1 MARKVILDTYY
12 TFTPSTRTVVIPR
25 AIPRER
31 LMLITDVTTNQV
43 IYNFSDNS
51 LSATSYTIGTD
62 ANNNTTTTIVLN
74 YNTAALNA
82 TDKLQIV
89 IDEFNE
95 RFQPSEELTDPVNKL
110 RTSQPQALIDTDFEY
125 GPQTTKWESIALINN
140 NPYAYYTPTSPVTI
154 TNVSATNSS
163 RTITVATASPPAIG
177 TPVYIQDTLWAGADG
192 LYTVD
197 SNVTS
202 TSFNYTAR
210 IPYTGTTGTIYNSLA
225 TTVYNGYP
233 YSNANIAVST
243 VVANGTNASN
253 VQVTTTY
260 PHGLSLGNE
269 IALTNTSASTFAP
282 NGSWV
287 VSTIANANSFSVYTV
302 NAPTG
307 SITGG
312 TLYTRPQ
319 GQFLHRAFD
328 GGIQFSTF
336 ASSHNQQ
343 LIRQT
348 RRYFRYQS
356 GKGIQMST
364 GTILKPNFQ
373 VDSLT
378 SSGTTVT
385 VVSKVQHNLNPG
397 TTVLVTGCN
406 EAAYNGTFSVNT
418 ILDPYRFQYTA
429 LSTPSSATATGSYN
443 ISVTSWYGAST
454 RVGML
459 DNQNGIYFE
468 FDGQQLYA
476 CRRSSTYQLSGW
488 ISATQ
493 GSTTISGVSQN
504 GVNTVFTKQL
514 QPNDWVVIRGM
525 SYRVTN
531 IASDT
536 SLTITPAY
544 RGINLSQ
551 GVISKTIDIK
561 IPQSQWNIDRCDGT
575 GPTGFNI
582 DLTKMQMLYLDYSWY
597 GAGFIRWG
605 FRSATGDV
613 IYCHKLANN
622 NVNYEAYMRSGNLPG
637 RYETNTF
644 NKYAILT
651 QTMDNANSKAYISD
665 TTGWPGVGVAV
676 IRNATQQEYVNYSAK
691 SQDANLAVT
700 LTSGSTTVLA
710 PTTTGAVVGAY
721 VMGNGIPTGT
731 TVQTV
736 NTNTSLVLSQAA
748 TLSGAQTISI
758 NPQIT
763 GLTRAQPGGNL
774 TIVTTANSSVATAS
788 STSGVQVGQFVF
800 GTGIPPGTFVT
811 SFANSTSVT
820 LSTAATASG
829 SITATFAPMGNS
841 TPQTF
846 TYSSTAP
853 VAVELHGPTF
863 APSVSHWGTSVIMDG
878 RFDDDKA
885 FVFTKGM
892 TTQLVV
898 SGGATNALM
907 SFRIAPSVS
916 NGVTA
921 STLGTREIVNRM
933 QMVLRQMDVL
943 TNGQFLMQVQLNGTV
958 SNASPNWASVGGS
971 SLAQYI
977 THSTGTTI
985 TGGETIFGF
994 FLNTGAGG
1002 TSYSAT
1008 QQDLS
1013 LVRDMGTSILSGG
1026 STLGNVNIY
1035 PDGPD
1040 VITILAQNITGQ
1052 QANVFARMSWT
1063 EAQA

>member
-31 LMLITDVTTNQV
+31 LMLITDVATNQV
-43 IYNFSDNS
+43 IYNFSDAS
-51 LSATSYTIGTD
+51 LTATSYTIATD
-62 ANNNTTTTIVLN
+62 SLNNTTTTIVLN
-74 YNTAALNA
+74 YNTAALTV

-89 IDEFNE
+89 VDEYNE
-95 RFQPSEELTDPVNKL
+95 RFSPSEELTDPVNKL
-110 RTSQPQALIDTDFEY
+110 RTSSPQALIDTDFEY
-125 GPQTTKWESIALINN
+125 GPQTTKWETLTLINN
-140 NPYAYYTPTSPVTI
+140 NPYAYISPANPITLTNLSVT
-154 TNVSATNSS
+154 TNS
-163 RTITVATASPPAIG
+163 RTITANTASPPAIG
-177 TPVYIQDTLWAGADG
+177 TPVIIQDSTWAPADG
-192 LYTVD
+192 VYTVD
-197 SNVTS
+197 TNVAS
-202 TSFNYTAR
+202 TSFTYTAKV
-210 IPYTGTTGTIYNSLA
+210 PYSGTSGTIFNSLA
-225 TTVYNGYP
+225 TTAFSGAT
-233 YSNANIAVST
+233 YSNANIAISAIT
-243 VVANGTNASN
+243 YNAGN
-253 VQVTTTY
+253 VQVVTSG
-260 PHGLSLGNE
+260 PHSLSLGNE
-269 IALTNTSASTFAP
+269 IALVNTAATTFAP
-282 NGSWV
+282 NGSWI
-287 VSTIANANSFSVYTV
+287 VSTVGNANAFSIY
-302 NAPTG
+302 PTNG
-307 SITGG
+307 TTGAITGG
-312 TLYTRPQ
+312 QLYVRPQ

-373 VDSLT
+373 VDQIT

-397 TTVLVTGCN
+397 ATISVTGCN
-406 EAAYNGTFSVNT
+406 EAAYNGTFNVAT
-418 ILDPYRFQYTA
+418 ILDAYRFTYTA
-429 LSTPSSATATGSYN
+429 TSTPSAATASGSYN
-443 ISVTSWYGAST
+443 ISVTGWYGAST
-454 RVGML
+454 RIGMF
-459 DNQNGIYFE
+459 DNQNGIYYE
-468 FDGQQLYA
+468 FDGQQLWA
-476 CRRSSTYQLSGW
+476 CRRTSTYQLSGW
-488 ISATQ
+488 ISATN
-493 GSTTISGVSQN
+493 GSNTISGVSQN
-504 GVNTVFTKQL
+504 GVNTLFTKQL

-525 SYRVTN
+525 SYRIVN

-544 RGINLSQ
+544 RGASISQ
-551 GVISKTIDIK
+551 SIISKTIDIK

-582 DLTKMQMLYLDYSWY
+582 DLSKMQMFYMDYSWY

-605 FRSATGDV
+605 FRTTTGDV
-613 IYCHKLANN
+613 VYCHKMANN
-622 NVNYEAYMRSGNLPG
+622 NINYEAYMRSGNLPG

-644 NKYAILT
+644 SKYAILT
-651 QTMDNANSKAYISD
+651 QTMSSANTIAYVSD
-665 TTGWPGVGVAV
+665 TTGWPSTGIAV
-676 IRNATQQEYVNYSAK
+676 IRNASQQEYVNFSGR

-710 PTTTGAVVGAY
+710 PSTTGAVVGAY
-721 VMGNGIPTGT
+721 VQGTGIQVGT
-731 TVQTV
+731 TIQTV
-736 NTNTSLVLSQAA
+736 TTNTSLILSQAA

-763 GLTRAQPGGNL
+763 GLTRAQTGGNL
-774 TIVTTANSSVATAS
+774 TIVTTANSVVATAA
-788 STSGVQVGQFVF
+788 STSGVQVGQYII
-800 GTGIPPGTFVT
+800 GTGVAPGTFVNAFVT
-811 SFANSTSVT
+811 STNVT
-820 LSTAATASG
+820 LSQAATASG
-829 SITATFAPMGNS
+829 SITATFAPMGN
-841 TPQTF
+841 TVAQTF

-853 VAVELHGPTF
+853 VAIELHGPVF
-863 APSVSHWGTSVIMDG
+863 APSISHWGTSVIMDG

-885 FVFTKGM
+885 FVFTRGM
-892 TTQLVV
+892 TSQLLVTNGQ
-898 SGGATNALM
+898 SNALM

-916 NGVTA
+916 NGITA
-921 STLGTREIVNRM
+921 STLGTRELVNRM

-958 SNASPNWASVGGS
+958 SNAAPNWASVGGS

-977 THSTGTTI
+977 THSAGTTV

-1002 TSYSAT
+1002 TAFSAT
-1008 QQDLS
+1008 QQDLV

-1026 STLGNVNIY
+1026 SALGNINIY

-1040 VITILAQNITGQ
+1040 VVTIVAQNIGGSA
-1052 QANVFARMSWT
+1052 ANVFARMSWT